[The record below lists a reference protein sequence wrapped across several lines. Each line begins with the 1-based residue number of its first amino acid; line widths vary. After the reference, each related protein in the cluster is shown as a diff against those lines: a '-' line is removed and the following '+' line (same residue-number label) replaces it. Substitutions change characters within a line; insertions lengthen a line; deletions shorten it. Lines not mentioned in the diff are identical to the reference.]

1 MLEPSPS
8 RGKVAPP
15 QAVTDEGETEGL
27 LYITNHEGESQVP
40 LYINKKEFKKI
51 RLKNLQCGRIFGIIK
66 WYDFLAR
73 SPEGGTL

>member
-1 MLEPSPS
+1 MKRVNNE
-8 RGKVAPP
+8 
-15 QAVTDEGETEGL
+15 
-27 LYITNHEGESQVP
+27 IF
-40 LYINKKEFKKI
+40 KKEFKKI